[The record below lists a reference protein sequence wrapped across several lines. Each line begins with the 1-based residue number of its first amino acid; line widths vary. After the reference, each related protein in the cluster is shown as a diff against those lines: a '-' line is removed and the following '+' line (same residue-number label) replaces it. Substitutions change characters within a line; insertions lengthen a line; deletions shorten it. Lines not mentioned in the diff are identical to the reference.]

1 MNVASQLSRQSL
13 TNLAREPNPNTRQ
26 FVDQNAGSFG
36 NQQDLQYPGHEE
48 EVDDCDVDDSVE
60 SDRKNNKLD
69 KRHQNNARAQE
80 ASSGLDQSQNQAN
93 ARPAQQSRG
102 SKR

>member
-1 MNVASQLSRQSL
+1 M
-13 TNLAREPNPNTRQ
+13 
-26 FVDQNAGSFG
+26 
-36 NQQDLQYPGHEE
+36 
-48 EVDDCDVDDSVE
+48 DDCDVDDSVD

-69 KRHQNNARAQE
+69 KNNARAQE

-93 ARPAQQSRG
+93 FRPAQQSRG